1 MAPAGTL
8 YISLS
13 NAIAAVAIGACFF
26 SHKEH
31 KTPKAFIEHSCLGA
45 KAKEKQMKVGQ
56 VPKIAPAFDGLHWLF
71 QIQEWRE
78 GLSFSDGEK
87 LDDRPLMELD
97 LDSFLELHNTDDEED
112 EGQSKPFIN
121 GVPHLTLDEIILNND
136 SSDSSSSSSSPPP
149 TPHNRI
155 KDFSE
160 LSPKTSIGDSSV
172 STRETNN
179 SSINRISRTDDDDE
193 SKTLNSAQS
202 NGRIEGLKSDLIGR
216 RKSGSVYG
224 DFSLGRSSSSSRRLN
239 SLFEGVRPSPK
250 PGDAL
255 AAAAAASRPVNSRA
269 AAIKWR
275 RASSGGGLERVL
287 SSSDVVSDLGVNES
301 HVEGL
306 DSTGD
311 VSSGVELGILQLYRN
326 GSDGNEKVE
335 IFPSYSMEE
344 HVNVGGFE
352 GLEEVSID
360 EVRASCEQGIS
371 TEVGETFEVNASALH
386 SEEHVNSMTSSGCIE
401 SNSNVGDDS
410 KVLVRTDEFNEE
422 AHSFD
427 AGENLK
433 LDEDSSFSKSASVE
447 KENLPSTTAY
457 EEIEKVEENSMSMR
471 LGTQDLEK
479 SMRHD
484 TTDGEMILEVDDGI
498 SRSDTN
504 ENPFDENLVQL
515 DGKRRDKRLGKKS
528 RSFMKPLELAEEL
541 EKKHASSGLHWEEG
555 AAAQPMRLEGIRR
568 GPPAVGYLEIDTDN
582 ALTRM
587 LSSLGFRRE
596 HGSAQVLAVH
606 ANFIA
611 VGMSKGL
618 VAVVP
623 SKYDAH
629 NADYMDAKML
639 MLVPQ
644 GDTPHSPVA
653 SMCFNQRGDLLLVGY
668 GNGHLIV
675 WDVPRAT
682 VAKVIAGEHK
692 APVVHILFLGQDS
705 QVTRQFKVVTGDN
718 KGFVLLHTFSVRPL
732 IRFNIKTELLL
743 DAQSGNVLSAS
754 SLLIDDFGSGSLPIQ
769 GNSASSPGG
778 IGSMMG
784 GVVGGVLFSEGPS
797 LVEEGVVVF
806 VTYKHALVFRLSPK
820 LEKYAQ
826 LSKPDGVREGSM
838 PYTAWKYMTHPR
850 GLSTET
856 MPSEAFEKVSLL
868 AIAWDRKVQVAK
880 LVKSELIKPVLKV
893 YKEWSLDSPA
903 IGVAW
908 LDDQMLV
915 VLTVKGQLCLF
926 SKEGNELHQT
936 SFSNDG
942 SGVDHLFAYHT
953 HFLNIFEN
961 PEKAY
966 HNCVAVRGATV
977 YILGPMHLVVSRLLP
992 WKERIQVLRRAGD
1005 WMGAL
1010 DMAMRLYDGNAHGV
1024 IDLPRTIGAI
1034 QGVIMPY
1041 LVDLILSYVDE
1052 VFSYISVAF
1061 ANQLGRGE
1069 EVHELHS
1076 KSSTHHSEM
1085 EDQFARVGGVAVEFC
1100 VHIKRID
1107 ILFDEIFSKF
1117 VTVQHG
1123 GTFLELLE
1131 PYILKDMLGCLPPE
1145 IMQALVE
1152 HYSKKG
1158 WLQRVEQCVLHMDIS
1173 SLDFNQVV
1181 RLCREHGL
1189 YGALIYL
1196 FNKGLDDFKT
1206 PLEELLLL
1214 LHDGQ
1219 RENAAAIGRDHAYSG
1234 FRCFDFLLFDW
1245 YKSLVYL
1252 KYSFSGL
1259 AFPPGQGVL
1268 PSSRLPSLR
1277 KELMLFLLESSN
1289 AMNSQLAESFKPPI
1303 SSCPNLYHLLWLDT
1317 EATLEVLRY
1326 AFVDDEVLKPDHGL
1340 LDVNVEGGK
1349 DNDIDNTES
1358 LDVIVQN
1365 TVNTL
1370 ICIVDVAISG
1380 GDDFSSTDDTGS
1392 TWPSRKD
1399 IGHLLE
1405 FIANFVACRR
1415 AIISQAILSH
1425 ILKFLTSE
1433 NDVSHSIQKLGM
1445 EKLVLKKREK
1455 QVLELLKVVPEM
1467 DWDSSYVLHLCERVQ
1482 FYQVCGYIYTTMHQ
1496 YVAALDSYMKDL
1508 DEPIHAFSFI
1518 NDILL
1523 RLRDVESV
1531 TFQSAVIDRMSE
1543 LVDLSREGTFL
1554 LVINHFNKDSEL
1566 ILSQLQSQPK
1576 SLFLYLKTIIEV
1588 HLSGK
1593 LDFSCLEKVTVMDVR
1608 NKSKPKDL
1616 SDELK
1621 AFMERISDFPKLIRE
1636 NPVLINDDMVELY
1649 LKLLCQYERDSV
1661 LKFLETFENY
1671 RLEQCLR
1678 LCQEY
1683 GVTDAAAF
1691 LLERVGDV
1699 GNALSHTLSDLNER
1713 LSMLDC
1719 SVESIVSDP
1728 SFNRLTDVEQLN
1740 RTLRIPEVNG
1750 VFRILHASIGLCQRN
1765 TQRLDPDESEFLWF
1779 HLLDSFCEPLRG
1791 ASDVKMETDL
1801 KGQGTGMLAA
1811 RLGIQ
1816 GKTASACKWRI
1827 SKSRKGASLLRRI
1840 FSQFIREIVE
1850 GMIGYVRLPTVM
1862 TKLLTDNGDQEF
1874 GDFKLTILNML
1885 GTYNFERSILDTAKS
1900 LIEDDTYYTM
1910 SLLKK
1915 GASHG
1920 YAPQNLVC
1928 CICGSFL
1935 TKTYSSI
1942 RLFNCGHATHLQC
1955 EFQESEVSN
1964 GESVG
1969 CPVCMP
1975 KKKAQRSRNKS
1986 VISGNGL
1993 VKNSFVRR
2001 QQTQG
2006 TSAIQ
2011 HIYES
2016 DLSEKS
2022 YGVQQISRFEMLNNL
2037 QKSKRSFQ
2045 IENIPQL
2052 RLAPPAVYHE
2062 KLKKRTD
2069 IISVEMIKDEALL
2082 TTKSNLLNG
2091 ALCLCVQQDIFKSA
2105 WIWIRAEST
2114 ISAVSDVVK
2123 EKKLKS
2129 VANSSISLITKDEGL
2144 VLYEDMIL
2152 GRAFEDMC
2160 AQMYYRGKMF
2170 GFVHLYNGQEAVST
2184 GFIKLLKNED
2194 SVVSTYRDHVH
2205 ALSKGVPAKAV
2216 MAELFGKKT
2225 GCCRGQGGSMHMF
2238 SKEHNVLGGFAFI
2251 GEGIPVA
2258 TGAAFTSKYKRE
2270 VLKEEGSDAVT
2281 LAFFGD
2287 GTCNNGQFFECLNM
2301 AALWKL
2307 PIVFVVENNLWAIGM
2322 SHLRATS
2329 DPEIWKKGPAFG
2341 MPGVHVDGMDVLK
2354 VREVALE
2361 AIGRARRGEGPT
2373 LVECETY
2380 RFRGH
2385 SLADPDELRDPGFL
2399 SLLRTFSKDYNDGD
2413 ANRLL
2418 FWGFENLGSSPEK
2431 DHYSKR
2437 DPIVALKKYMIEN
2450 NLADEAE
2457 LKAIEKKIDEVV
2469 EEAVE
2474 FADASLVPARS
2485 QLLENVFADPK
2496 GFGIGPDGKYRCED
2510 PKFTEGTAHV

>member
-1 MAPAGTL
+1 MA
-8 YISLS
+8 
-13 NAIAAVAIGACFF
+13 
-26 SHKEH
+26 
-31 KTPKAFIEHSCLGA
+31 
-45 KAKEKQMKVGQ
+45 
-56 VPKIAPAFDGLHWLF
+56 
-71 QIQEWRE
+71 
-78 GLSFSDGEK
+78 
-87 LDDRPLMELD
+87 LD

-112 EGQSKPFIN
+112 DEEQSKPFIN
-121 GVPHLTLDEIILNND
+121 GVPRLTLDEIILNND
-136 SSDSSSSSSSPPP
+136 SDSSSSSSSPPP
-149 TPHNRI
+149 SSSI
-155 KDFSE
+155 KF
-160 LSPKTSIGDSSV
+160 SPKTPISRPRDDDSSV
-172 STRETNN
+172 SSRETNN
-179 SSINRISRTDDDDE
+179 SSINRISRTDDDGE
-193 SKTLNSAQS
+193 SKTLNSVPS
-202 NGRIEGLKSDLIGR
+202 DGGIEELKSHLIGR
-216 RKSGSVYG
+216 RK
-224 DFSLGRSSSSSRRLN
+224 
-239 SLFEGVRPSPK
+239 PSPK

-255 AAAAAASRPVNSRA
+255 AAAAAASRAVTSHA

-287 SSSDVVSDLGVNES
+287 SSSEVGSSVDEVES
-301 HVEGL
+301 GL
-306 DSTGD
+306 DSTGN
-311 VSSGVELGILQLYRN
+311 VSSGGGLGIPQLD
-326 GSDGNEKVE
+326 GKLSDGSEKVG
-335 IFPSYSMEE
+335 IFLSNSVEE
-344 HVNVGGFE
+344 RVNVGEFKGE
-352 GLEEVSID
+352 GLGEVSID

-371 TEVGETFEVNASALH
+371 TEVGETFEVNGSALH
-386 SEEHVNSMTSSGCIE
+386 SEEHVKSLASSECIE
-401 SNSNVGDDS
+401 SNSNAGDDS
-410 KVLVRTDEFNEE
+410 KVLVPTDDFNEQ

-427 AGENLK
+427 GGETLK
-433 LDEDSSFSKSASVE
+433 LDDDPSFSNCVSVE

-471 LGTQDLEK
+471 LETQDLVK
-479 SMRHD
+479 SMQHD
-484 TTDGEMILEVDDGI
+484 ITDGEVILEVDDDI
-498 SRSDTN
+498 SKSDTN
-504 ENPFDENLVQL
+504 ESLVHL

-528 RSFMKPLELAEEL
+528 RSFIKPLELAEEL
-541 EKKHASSGLHWEEG
+541 EKKHASFGLHWEEG

-582 ALTRM
+582 AFTRM
-587 LSSLGFRRE
+587 LSSQAFRRD

-644 GDTPHSPVA
+644 GDMSHSPA
-653 SMCFNQRGDLLLVGY
+653 TSMCFNQRGDLLLVGY
-668 GNGHLIV
+668 GNGRLIV

-682 VAKVIAGEHK
+682 VAKAIVGEHK
-692 APVVHILFLGQDS
+692 DPVVHTLFLGQDS
-705 QVTRQFKVVTGDN
+705 QITRQFKAVTGDN
-718 KGFVLLHTFSVRPL
+718 KGFVLLHSFSVIPL
-732 IRFNIKTELLL
+732 IGFNIKTELLL
-743 DAQSGNVLSAS
+743 DGKKTGIVLSAS
-754 SLLIDDFGSGSLPIQ
+754 SLLIDDSGSGSMPIQ
-769 GNSASSPGG
+769 GNAAASPGG
-778 IGSMMG
+778 IGSMM
-784 GVVGGVLFSEGPS
+784 GGVLFSEGPS

-806 VTYKHALVFRLSPK
+806 VTYQHALVFRLSPK
-820 LEKYAQ
+820 IEIYAQ
-826 LSKPDGVREGSM
+826 LSKPDGARDGSM
-838 PYTAWKYMTHPR
+838 PYTAWKFMKQPR
-850 GLSTET
+850 GSSSGTIPT
-856 MPSEAFEKVSLL
+856 EAFEKVSLL
-868 AIAWDRKVQVAK
+868 AIAWDRKVRVAK
-880 LVKSELIKPVLKV
+880 LVKSELNKSVLKV
-893 YKEWSLDSPA
+893 YKDWSLDSPA

-926 SKEGNELHQT
+926 SKEGNELHRT

-953 HFLNIFEN
+953 HFHNIFEN

-1010 DMAMRLYDGNAHGV
+1010 EMAMRLYDGNAHGV
-1024 IDLPRTIGAI
+1024 IDLPRTLGAI
-1034 QGVIMPY
+1034 QDVIMPY
-1041 LVDLILSYVDE
+1041 LVELILSYVDE

-1069 EVHELHS
+1069 EVHEQHS
-1076 KSSTHHSEM
+1076 KSSTHHLEM

-1189 YGALIYL
+1189 YSALIYL

-1219 RENAAAIGRDHAYSG
+1219 RENAAAIG
-1234 FRCFDFLLFDW
+1234 
-1245 YKSLVYL
+1245 YKALVYL

-1277 KELMLFLLESSN
+1277 KELMLFVLENSN
-1289 AMNSQLAESFKPPI
+1289 AMNSQLAKSFKLPI

-1326 AFVDDEVLKPDHGL
+1326 AFVDDEVLNPGHGL
-1340 LDVNVEGGK
+1340 LDVNVEDGK
-1349 DNDIDNTES
+1349 DNIDNTEN
-1358 LDVIVQN
+1358 LDLIVQN
-1365 TVNTL
+1365 TINTL
-1370 ICIVDVAISG
+1370 ICIVDVAISR
-1380 GDDFSSTDDTGS
+1380 GDDFSSTDDTGP

-1415 AIISQAILSH
+1415 AIISKDILSH

-1433 NDVSHSIQKLGM
+1433 NDDVSHSIPKFDT
-1445 EKLVLKKREK
+1445 EKLLLKRREK
-1455 QVLELLKVVPEM
+1455 QVLELLKVVPEV

-1508 DEPIHAFSFI
+1508 DEPSHAFSFI

-1523 RLRDVESV
+1523 RLRDAESV
-1531 TFQSAVIDRMSE
+1531 TFQSAVIDRISK
-1543 LVDLSREGTFL
+1543 LVELSREGTFL

-1566 ILSQLQSQPK
+1566 ILSQLRSQPK

-1593 LDFSCLEKVTVMDVR
+1593 LNFSCLENVIVMDVR
-1608 NKSKPKDL
+1608 NKSKRKDQ

-1661 LKFLETFENY
+1661 LKFLEKFENY
-1671 RLEQCLR
+1671 RLEHCLR

-1713 LSMLDC
+1713 LSMLDS

-1728 SFNRLTDVEQLN
+1728 SFHRLTDVEQLN
-1740 RTLRIPEVNG
+1740 RTLRIPEVNA

-1791 ASDVKMETDL
+1791 ACDVKMDSDL
-1801 KGQGTGMLAA
+1801 NGQGTGMVAE

-1816 GKTASACKWRI
+1816 GKTGAAYKWRI
-1827 SKSRKGASLLRRI
+1827 SKSRKGALLLRRI
-1840 FSQFIREIVE
+1840 FSQFIREIVQ

-1862 TKLLTDNGDQEF
+1862 AKLLTDNGDQEF

-1920 YAPQNLVC
+1920 YAPRNLVC
-1928 CICGSFL
+1928 CICDGSL
-1935 TKTYSSI
+1935 TKSYSTLI
-1942 RLFNCGHATHLQC
+1942 AIINRYH
-1955 EFQESEVSN
+1955 
-1964 GESVG
+1964 
-1969 CPVCMP
+1969 
-1975 KKKAQRSRNKS
+1975 AQRIGCRSQLTK
-1986 VISGNGL
+1986 
-1993 VKNSFVRR
+1993 
-2001 QQTQG
+2001 
-2006 TSAIQ
+2006 
-2011 HIYES
+2011 
-2016 DLSEKS
+2016 LSIMFLAATK
-2022 YGVQQISRFEMLNNL
+2022 VCL
-2037 QKSKRSFQ
+2037 
-2045 IENIPQL
+2045 L
-2052 RLAPPAVYHE
+2052 RL
-2062 KLKKRTD
+2062 
-2069 IISVEMIKDEALL
+2069 
-2082 TTKSNLLNG
+2082 
-2091 ALCLCVQQDIFKSA
+2091 
-2105 WIWIRAEST
+2105 
-2114 ISAVSDVVK
+2114 
-2123 EKKLKS
+2123 
-2129 VANSSISLITKDEGL
+2129 
-2144 VLYEDMIL
+2144 
-2152 GRAFEDMC
+2152 
-2160 AQMYYRGKMF
+2160 
-2170 GFVHLYNGQEAVST
+2170 
-2184 GFIKLLKNED
+2184 
-2194 SVVSTYRDHVH
+2194 
-2205 ALSKGVPAKAV
+2205 
-2216 MAELFGKKT
+2216 
-2225 GCCRGQGGSMHMF
+2225 
-2238 SKEHNVLGGFAFI
+2238 
-2251 GEGIPVA
+2251 
-2258 TGAAFTSKYKRE
+2258 
-2270 VLKEEGSDAVT
+2270 
-2281 LAFFGD
+2281 
-2287 GTCNNGQFFECLNM
+2287 
-2301 AALWKL
+2301 
-2307 PIVFVVENNLWAIGM
+2307 
-2322 SHLRATS
+2322 ATS

-2380 RFRGH
+2380 RSYCLLLHLVEFMIVIKIDFTPHLVLVLGVGVMYKCSTLSKPMDFYMLSKQNDLRLVFEDLVG
-2385 SLADPDELRDPGFL
+2385 LAVESRPVCLPRAYK
-2399 SLLRTFSKDYNDGD
+2399 SRHRHVS
-2413 ANRLL
+2413 
-2418 FWGFENLGSSPEK
+2418 EK

-2450 NLADEAE
+2450 NLANEGE
-2457 LKAIEKKIDEVV
+2457 LKAIEKKIDELV

-2474 FADASLVPARS
+2474 FADASPVPSRS